1 MKNVV
6 VFGSTGSIGRATLD
20 VIEKNP
26 GKFSVYGISAC
37 KQEGLLIRQIK
48 KYRPKFAVF
57 TEKNSEKS
65 RVKTKKAKY
74 LYGEDGLEFLATLP
88 EVDIVVMAISGLAGL
103 KCTLKA
109 LEAGKIVALATK
121 EIIVCAGHLLTDKKG
136 KILPVDS
143 EHNAIFQIL
152 NRENSGVSSIIL
164 TASGGPFLNY
174 KGDIKKVSPEQV
186 LKHPVWK
193 MGKRISVDSA
203 TMMNKGLEIIE
214 AFYLFGVK
222 KESIKVVLH
231 PQAIVHGFVKFCDG
245 FVKAVCS
252 IPDMRYSINYC
263 LNFPL
268 RADCGLPGL
277 DVSKMRNLSFYD
289 VRAGMFPCFDL
300 AKEALKKAGSYLT
313 VLNAADEESVK
324 IFLEGL
330 ISFDKIPI
338 LIEKM
343 LAKHKRVSVDTPD
356 DILSLDFQIREK
368 IRIEAGL
375 CR

>member
-1 MKNVV
+1 
-6 VFGSTGSIGRATLD
+6 
-20 VIEKNP
+20 
-26 GKFSVYGISAC
+26 
-37 KQEGLLIRQIK
+37 
-48 KYRPKFAVF
+48 
-57 TEKNSEKS
+57 
-65 RVKTKKAKY
+65 
-74 LYGEDGLEFLATLP
+74 
-88 EVDIVVMAISGLAGL
+88 
-103 KCTLKA
+103 
-109 LEAGKIVALATK
+109 
-121 EIIVCAGHLLTDKKG
+121 
-136 KILPVDS
+136 
-143 EHNAIFQIL
+143 
-152 NRENSGVSSIIL
+152 
-164 TASGGPFLNY
+164 
-174 KGDIKKVSPEQV
+174 
-186 LKHPVWK
+186 
-193 MGKRISVDSA
+193 
-203 TMMNKGLEIIE
+203 
-214 AFYLFGVK
+214 
-222 KESIKVVLH
+222 
-231 PQAIVHGFVKFCDG
+231 
-245 FVKAVCS
+245 
-252 IPDMRYSINYC
+252 C